1 MTEEVDVLAI
11 GAHPDD
17 IEICCG
23 GTVAQLVARGRR
35 VGLVD
40 LSLGELGT
48 RGMVE
53 TRRREAQR
61 AGEILGVCFRTNLGL
76 PDGEIRPS
84 AESRN
89 QLIRLFR
96 ACRPG
101 WILSHSAVGHPDHWN
116 ATVLVR
122 EAVHHA
128 GLVKLEPE
136 YPRHRPGVVAS
147 WLQFDSR
154 DMPDVVVN
162 ISETMDIKEEALLA
176 HASQLHDPQSEE
188 PDTIL
193 TATGFLDRIRAHNR
207 FMGSLADCKFGEGFL
222 LSRVPRVQD
231 LDF

>member
-89 QLIRLFR
+89 QLIRLFPCLSAR
-96 ACRPG
+96 VDSKSLRGWTPGPLERNRPG
-101 WILSHSAVGHPDHWN
+101 ERGRTPCRARETGAGVSSPSSRGRCFVAAVRFPRHAGCGGEYLGDDGDQGRGHP
-116 ATVLVR
+116 
-122 EAVHHA
+122 
-128 GLVKLEPE
+128 G
-136 YPRHRPGVVAS
+136 PRLPAPRP
-147 WLQFDSR
+147 
-154 DMPDVVVN
+154 
-162 ISETMDIKEEALLA
+162 
-176 HASQLHDPQSEE
+176 
-188 PDTIL
+188 TIGR
-193 TATGFLDRIRAHNR
+193 TRHNSDR
-207 FMGSLADCKFGEGFL
+207 C
-222 LSRVPRVQD
+222 RVPRPNPGPQSVHGEPCRLQVRGRIPA
-231 LDF
+231 LESAPGTGS

>member
-61 AGEILGVCFRTNLGL
+61 AGEILGVCFRTNLGAAGWRDQAECREQESTDPPVPCL
-76 PDGEIRPS
+76 SARVDSKSLRGWTPGPLERNCPGERGRTPRRARETGAGVSSPS
-84 AESRN
+84 SR
-89 QLIRLFR
+89 
-96 ACRPG
+96 
-101 WILSHSAVGHPDHWN
+101 
-116 ATVLVR
+116 
-122 EAVHHA
+122 
-128 GLVKLEPE
+128 
-136 YPRHRPGVVAS
+136 VVAS

-162 ISETMDIKEEALLA
+162 ISETMDIKEEAILA

-193 TATGFLDRIRAHNR
+193 TAAGFLDRIPGPQSVHGKPGRLQVRGRIPALEGTPGT
-207 FMGSLADCKFGEGFL
+207 GS
-222 LSRVPRVQD
+222 
-231 LDF
+231 